1 MLSIKRK
8 IKNQKKEVE
17 IKGIELPD
25 REKLAREKW
34 KRIEKREKDRD
45 RDREG
50 GDREIETQT
59 GN

>member
-1 MLSIKRK
+1 
-8 IKNQKKEVE
+8 
-17 IKGIELPD
+17 LPD